1 MRIGFDV
8 DGVLANFFTAYE
20 KQVIEKANGLD
31 LFGQN
36 KYPDVLPPVWNWPE
50 HYGYD
55 NEIVSKVWSYIKD
68 NPIFWD
74 TLTPLPALDLL
85 IDFDYVSNDLYF
97 ITDRPGQGAQAV
109 TANWLASELGFIP
122 SLIISRK
129 GKGLVANALDLDLYI
144 DDKVENVLDCQEKAP
159 EVRTYLAPQ
168 YPYNLNH
175 KDFPRVKLTQ
185 PTVKEVLITERII

>member
-1 MRIGFDV
+1 MRIGFDI

-36 KYPDVLPPVWNWPE
+36 KYPHNLPPTWNWPE

-55 NEIVSKVWSYIKD
+55 DGVVSKVWAYIKD
-68 NPIFWD
+68 NPMFWD
-74 TLTPLPALDLL
+74 TLEVLPALDLVV
-85 IDFDYVSNDLYF
+85 DMDYVSNDLYF

-122 SLIISRK
+122 STIISRK
-129 GKGLVANALDLDLYI
+129 GKGLAANALDLDLYI

-159 EVRTYLAPQ
+159 SCRTYLAPQ

-175 KDFPRVKLTQ
+175 PRFKEIVLTQ
-185 PTVKEVLITERII
+185 PTVKEVLIVERII